1 MYIAEYQKTRLKRG
15 GGGEACEISLRKSKG
30 SYKNLSVDI
39 APYKIFKIF
48 KKFLDAIIWERFRN
62 ISMENKK
69 KNEYRTV

>member
-1 MYIAEYQKTRLKRG
+1 MYIAEYQKTRLKR
-15 GGGEACEISLRKSKG
+15 GGEACEISLRKSKG

-62 ISMENKK
+62 TSMENKK

>member
-1 MYIAEYQKTRLKRG
+1 MYIAEYQKTRLKR

-30 SYKNLSVDI
+30 SYKNLSVHI